1 MSVTSRE
8 NTLSQL
14 ANETYDVLVIGGGV
28 TGCGIA
34 LDAITRGLKTALVE
48 KHDFASGTSSRSTKL
63 IHGGLRYLK
72 QFEISL
78 VRETGSERA
87 IVHRLAPHL
96 VVPEK
101 MLLPI
106 IQNGTYGKF
115 LTSIGL
121 KIYDILAGVEKAD
134 RRKML
139 NKGQTLEKEPLLNP
153 NVVKGGGYY
162 AEYRTDD
169 ARLTIELV
177 KTAIQKGA
185 HALNYLEVKDFLY
198 EGGANTPQVKGV
210 FCQDHLSEKRF
221 EIKAHQVINSAGP
234 WVDELR
240 GINQSLS
247 GKHLHL
253 TKGVHIVVPYS
264 AFPVGQSIYFDA
276 HDGRMLFAIPRG
288 NITYI
293 GTTDTDYTG
302 NKHHPRTTEEDV
314 NYLLQSVNNLFP
326 GVNLQQEA
334 IVSSWAGLR
343 PLIHEVGKSAS
354 EISRKDEIFISPSGL
369 ISIAGGKLTGYRKMG
384 KRVIDTALKKMGRN
398 KVSSKTQRITLCGGE
413 FSDYGEVLS
422 FTQALRDQLHE
433 LGLSSHDA
441 PYLVSNYGKQV
452 VAILQYYQEM
462 EEKDPALRLLLAE
475 LKFGLENELVQYPT
489 DFFIRRTGR
498 LYFDI
503 GSVRTYKTPILQYFS
518 QFFNWN
524 DEKYKAIEGELERF
538 IQEAS
543 SFPPENANGS
553 TSDKADVQ
561 KIDIHAQ

>member
-8 NTLSQL
+8 NILSQL
-14 ANETYDVLVIGGGV
+14 SNETYDILVIGGGV

-63 IHGGLRYLK
+63 VHGGLRYLK

-106 IQNGTYGKF
+106 IQNGTYGKL

-121 KIYDILAGVEKAD
+121 KIYDILAGVKKED

-139 NKGQTLEKEPLLNP
+139 SKGQTLEKEPLLNS

-169 ARLTIELV
+169 ARLTIELI

-185 HALNYLEVKDFLY
+185 HALNYVEVKDFSY
-198 EGGANTPQVKGV
+198 QGSENKQQVKGV
-210 FCQDHLSEKRF
+210 ICQDQLSGRSF
-221 EIKAHQVINSAGP
+221 EIQAQQVINSAGP

-240 GINQSLS
+240 GVNQSLS

-253 TKGVHIVVPYS
+253 TKGVHIVVPHTS
-264 AFPVGQSIYFDA
+264 FPVGQSVYFDA
-276 HDGRMLFAIPRG
+276 HDGRMIFAIPRG

-302 NKHHPRTTEEDV
+302 DKHHPRTTQEDV
-314 NYLLQSVNNLFP
+314 NYLLKSVNNLFP
-326 GVNLQQEA
+326 EVNLQEEA

-343 PLIHEVGKSAS
+343 PLIHETGKSAS
-354 EISRKDEIFISPSGL
+354 EISRKDEIFISPTGL

-384 KRVIDTALKKMGRN
+384 KRVIDTALKRMGR
-398 KVSSKTQRITLCGGE
+398 KKIPSKTQRITLCGGE
-413 FSDYGEVLS
+413 FSHYEEVLS
-422 FTQALRDQLHE
+422 FTQGLKDQLQE
-433 LGLSSHDA
+433 VGLSPRDA
-441 PYLVSNYGKQV
+441 LYLVGNYGKQV
-452 VAILQYYQEM
+452 VAILQSYHEM
-462 EEKDPALRLLLAE
+462 EEEDPALRLLLAE
-475 LKFGLENELVQYPT
+475 LNFGLENELVQFPT

-503 GSVRTYKTPILQYFS
+503 GSVRKYKTPILQYFS
-518 QFFNWN
+518 QFFDWT
-524 DEKYKAIEGELERF
+524 DEKFKAAEGDLERF
-538 IQEAS
+538 IKEAS
-543 SFPPENANGS
+543 SFPSINAKGS
-553 TSDKADVQ
+553 ASANADVQ